1 MSYDIIQ
8 AGELQAMVQD
18 WQQRALS
25 SIDDGYRIAVKECIH
40 EIKELLNKTEEE
52 RAKEM
57 EEEYNAYFNSLTPEE
72 QKRLSEYLQE
82 QEAESV
88 FLLAGEA

>member
-1 MSYDIIQ
+1 MKD
-8 AGELQAMVQD
+8 G
-18 WQQRALS
+18 
-25 SIDDGYRIAVKECIH
+25 SILTDG
-40 EIKELLNKTEEE
+40 
-52 RAKEM
+52 
-57 EEEYNAYFNSLTPEE
+57 TPEE